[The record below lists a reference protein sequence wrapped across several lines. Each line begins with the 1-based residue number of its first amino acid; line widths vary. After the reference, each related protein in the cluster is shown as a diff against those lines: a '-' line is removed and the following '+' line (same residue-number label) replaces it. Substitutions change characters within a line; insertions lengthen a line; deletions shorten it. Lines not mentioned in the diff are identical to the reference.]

1 MATFDLLSGRDVEDF
16 VRGTVFLGVGGGG
29 RGEDG
34 LAHLERA
41 MEEGLRLRFTDLS
54 EIPDEEWLCVVYG
67 MGSIAPAEPSLEK
80 PFGLDVKVVRR
91 PMVEAVKA
99 LEDYAKVKIG
109 AVAIFEPG
117 GANSPKA
124 LEAGMRHGSFVPDG
138 DFCGRAV
145 PEMHQTLAAI
155 RGIAPFPIAICDDW
169 GHRLFLADAPTLHS
183 AEAIGKYVSL
193 VTKAPD
199 PLATCAHAAYLMKVS
214 RARDVMV
221 GGTMS
226 LALKIGRAVRA
237 ARDGRKDPVAALAET
252 SGGKT
257 LFRGKV
263 SRVDWESSKGYMSGT
278 TWIEASGGA
287 TYSVWFKNE
296 NHLVRRGKKP
306 LCMSPDLIH
315 VVDSLTGEPITN
327 TKMAAGMDVSV
338 LGTPNMLFRNSP
350 GIDCLGPAYFGFDQ
364 PYIPFENVIEP

>member
-1 MATFDLLSGRDVEDF
+1 MATFELSTRHDLEDF
-16 VRGTVFLGVGGGG
+16 VRGVVFLGVGGGG

-34 LAHLERA
+34 LAHLVTA
-41 MEEGLRLRFTDLS
+41 AEEGITLRVTDLS

-67 MGSIAPAEPSLEK
+67 MGSIAPAEPSREK
-80 PFGLDVKVVRR
+80 PYGLDAKVVRR

-99 LEDYAKVKIG
+99 LEEYAKVKIG

-124 LEAGMRHGSFVPDG
+124 LEAGMRHGSLVPDG

-155 RGIAPFPIAICDDW
+155 RGIVPFPIAICDDW
-169 GHRLFLADAPTLHS
+169 GHRIFLAHAPTLHS
-183 AEAIGKYVSL
+183 AEAIGKYVS
-193 VTKAPD
+193 VITKAPD

-214 RARDVMV
+214 LAKEVMV

-226 LALKIGRAVRA
+226 LALKIGRAVRM
-237 ARDGRKDPVAALAET
+237 AREEGKDPVVSITEA
-252 SGGKT
+252 SGGKM

-263 SRVDWESSKGYMSGT
+263 ARVDWESSKGYMSGT
-278 TWIEASGGA
+278 TWIDGSDGT
-287 TYSVWFKNE
+287 TYSIWFKNE
-296 NHLVRRGKKP
+296 NHLARKGEKAV
-306 LCMSPDLIH
+306 CMSPDLIH

-338 LGTPNMLFRNSP
+338 IGTPNRPFRNGP
-350 GIDCLGPAYFGFDQ
+350 GIDCLSPAYFGFDQ
-364 PYIPFENVIEP
+364 PYVPFENL